1 MLSIHFSKSEETKD
15 LIQYPVRLKRFLTFK
30 EHDKKRIFVESPL
43 YYNGDLSC
51 SCMINDPIT
60 NRMVFSKMKVRND
73 SKSMDVIDRYGF
85 TFKDFSLIKDNKR
98 LVSCLWIYLGVYNH
112 TDTNDTEIT
121 KKFIEDYSPIE
132 HRAFSNHMEYYKI
145 FIARKQ
151 KTTDEQWFQK
161 FIMIPLRIDKDKK
174 RVYFNE
180 QIKYMNTSSNNDW
193 RQPA

>member
-60 NRMVFSKMKVRND
+60 NSMVFSKMKVRND

-85 TFKDFSLIKDNKR
+85 TFKDFSLIK
-98 LVSCLWIYLGVYNH
+98 
-112 TDTNDTEIT
+112 
-121 KKFIEDYSPIE
+121 

-174 RVYFNE
+174 RV
-180 QIKYMNTSSNNDW
+180 
-193 RQPA
+193 